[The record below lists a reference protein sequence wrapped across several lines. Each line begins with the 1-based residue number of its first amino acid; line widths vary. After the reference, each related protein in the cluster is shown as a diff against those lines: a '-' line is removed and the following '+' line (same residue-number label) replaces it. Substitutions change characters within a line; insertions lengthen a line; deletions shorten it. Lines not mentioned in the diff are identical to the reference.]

1 MSTRTILNDSMEI
14 IIVKPAVVRFSHQSV
29 LVTTFFKQMKT
40 VFKVGME
47 VWDKTISP
55 NKGKVIE
62 VLEDTKFDFPIKV
75 EFDDGLAIQY
85 TNEGCFV
92 KSKGAINTLSSSDY
106 SIELEGFEQKAPV
119 PTFKE
124 AWIEAERFYEPK
136 IKDDEEGFKGYP
148 SQELADASEALRRL
162 LFLRDYYNEGW
173 QPDFSKETKNIKYC
187 ISKDASGRFMKY
199 DYYNYDFNNVL
210 IFKSKQ
216 IRSKFWDEQLELMK
230 IAKPLL

>member
-1 MSTRTILNDSMEI
+1 
-14 IIVKPAVVRFSHQSV
+14 
-29 LVTTFFKQMKT
+29 MKT

-47 VWDKTISP
+47 VYDNIFFP
-55 NKGKVIE
+55 N
-62 VLEDTKFDFPIKV
+62 
-75 EFDDGLAIQY
+75 
-85 TNEGCFV
+85 
-92 KSKGAINTLSSSDY
+92 SKGEVVRIDKHIDCERVIVQFDCLDYELSYTEKGRLTSTYNGSTPTLSTKPY
-106 SIELEGFEQKAPV
+106 TLQGFEQKAPI
-119 PTFKE
+119 PTYEDIVKE
-124 AWIEAERFYEPK
+124 RNYIYLPENLVAPNK
-136 IKDDEEGFKGYP
+136 
-148 SQELADASEALRRL
+148 ELADAVVALLKL

-173 QPDFSKETKNIKYC
+173 QPDFSKETKNTKYC